1 VKKIIVGSTGGSGCG
16 YLLRYFFHISTLEGE
31 THWIASDNFHLVL
44 HEEFG
49 LSFKGLTGD
58 EIMEKIFKLYGR
70 PDGESR
76 QKIFVHDV
84 RDLAAT
90 PSSGSVLFDAMVILP
105 CSMKTLASAANGIS
119 TNLIERAADV
129 SLKERRKLLLVA
141 RESPYSLIHIQN
153 MEKLTLAGATIMPAS
168 PGFYHRPQSIND
180 LYDFMVDR
188 IFSHLKIER
197 RVIKP
202 WGQ

>member
-16 YLLRYFFHISTLEGE
+16 YLLRYFFHIASLEGE

-44 HEEFG
+44 QEEFG
-49 LSFKGLTGD
+49 LSFKGLNGD
-58 EIMEKIFKLYGR
+58 EIMKKIFKLYGR
-70 PDGESR
+70 PDSETR

-202 WGQ
+202 WGH